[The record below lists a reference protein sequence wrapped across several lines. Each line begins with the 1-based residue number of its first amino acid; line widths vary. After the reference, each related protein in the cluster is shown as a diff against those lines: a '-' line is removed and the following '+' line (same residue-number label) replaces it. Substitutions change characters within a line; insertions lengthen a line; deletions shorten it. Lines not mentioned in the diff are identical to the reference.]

1 MNFYCNLNQTY
12 QKSIEIQVFLKMTC
26 FFENGSECLFV
37 DFVIVLGFSFEL
49 YQFNKIKVSTKMH
62 ESVDI
67 HRL

>member
-1 MNFYCNLNQTY
+1 
-12 QKSIEIQVFLKMTC
+12 MTC